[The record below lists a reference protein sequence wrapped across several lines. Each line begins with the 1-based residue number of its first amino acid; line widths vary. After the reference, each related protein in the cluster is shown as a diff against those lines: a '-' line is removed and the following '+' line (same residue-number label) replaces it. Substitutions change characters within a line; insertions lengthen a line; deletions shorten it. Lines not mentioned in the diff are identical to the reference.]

1 MSVKITKE
9 KILDIAFEIV
19 RTNGIENLSNRTI
32 AKELNSSIRPI
43 YYQFKN
49 TDGLKKELYNKIKK
63 YFFTYIFDKSVEDS
77 YKQVGINYIRF
88 AKEESNLFKSLF
100 FNNYI
105 PSDFLLESDDEFK
118 EISNLIRM
126 KSNVKN
132 IMDFHVE
139 MWIFT
144 HGLATL
150 VACNNMYFS
159 DEDVSNLLTMEFK
172 ALSSLNKKEGND
184 K

>member
-49 TDGLKKELYNKIKK
+49 TDELKKELYNKIKK
-63 YFFTYIFDKSVEDS
+63 YFFAYIFDKSVEDS

-88 AKEESNLFKSLF
+88 SKEESNLFKSLF
-100 FNNYI
+100 FNC
-105 PSDFLLESDDEFK
+105 SCWF
-118 EISNLIRM
+118 
-126 KSNVKN
+126 
-132 IMDFHVE
+132 
-139 MWIFT
+139 
-144 HGLATL
+144 
-150 VACNNMYFS
+150 
-159 DEDVSNLLTMEFK
+159 
-172 ALSSLNKKEGND
+172 
-184 K
+184 